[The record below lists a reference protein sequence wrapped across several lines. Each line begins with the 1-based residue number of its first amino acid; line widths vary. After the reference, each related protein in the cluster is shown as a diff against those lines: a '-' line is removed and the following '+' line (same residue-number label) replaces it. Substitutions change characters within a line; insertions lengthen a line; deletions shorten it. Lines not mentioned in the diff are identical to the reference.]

1 MTHTPA
7 DQVLA
12 RPYRLGEGAL
22 IPVAEADPFGFWLR
36 EIEAQAKGLTSYEID
51 GALVAVT
58 GYQLLWNG
66 VAYAFALINRPA
78 VAGAGRQLAGAV
90 RQRIAEL
97 MASDNLHRVQSTCDP
112 TDRASAVF
120 LRATGHRLESCMRRA
135 SHDGRDLHLYAIIRS
150 EDYGQES

>member
-1 MTHTPA
+1 MTA
-7 DQVLA
+7 NVVIA
-12 RPYRLGEGAL
+12 RPYRIGDGAL

-36 EIEAQAKGLTSYEID
+36 EVEDQAKGLTSYEVD
-51 GALVAVT
+51 GALVAIT

-66 VAYAFALINRPA
+66 VAYAFSLVNRDLA
-78 VAGAGRQLAGAV
+78 AGAGRALADAV
-90 RQRIAEL
+90 KKRIAEL
-97 MASDNLHRVQSTCDP
+97 MDSDNLHRVQATCDP

-150 EDYGQES
+150 DQHGQES

>member
-1 MTHTPA
+1 MTHMPT
-7 DQVLA
+7 DLVVA

-36 EIEAQAKGLTSYEID
+36 EIEAQAHGLTSYEVD

-58 GYQLLWNG
+58 GYQLLWPG
-66 VAYAFALINRPA
+66 VAFAFALINRDLA
-78 VAGAGRQLAGAV
+78 AGAGRGLADAV
-90 RQRIAEL
+90 KRRIAEL
-97 MASDNLHRVQSTCDP
+97 MTEGNIHRVQATCDP

-135 SHDGRDLHLYAIIRS
+135 SHDGRDLHLYTIIRS
-150 EDYGQES
+150 EDHGEIG